1 MNRARIALC
10 VTLLAGAA
18 DPGVHAA
25 DYWAYTYKDL
35 EVTAAGTEA
44 DAQEVGRR
52 LSAADEA
59 MRTLLRLPGG
69 ASEPPTRVYV
79 LEQADLAS
87 LDAVWSSQGGAFFRA
102 GPFDDYLVLH
112 SETTT
117 GNREIGAERVRALLA
132 SWGLARLPD
141 WYQHGVALLMS
152 EASFD
157 HDHITVGQ
165 DVADRAARLA
175 HDWIPMGEFLRL
187 PASDPILHR
196 SPDTESTYD
205 AQCWWLVHLTVLDG
219 VLDKVMPLYLQR
231 LMIGESQQAA
241 YAASFGI
248 EPQQLDAYFRK
259 VKHNVKLKQ
268 YTGALP
274 EPAVLGSPQR
284 LSEGELKAR
293 LAQLLLAHEPRS
305 EAGAQ
310 MATDALTAE
319 PKNERAM
326 LAVARHELE
335 TRRYAQAQESMQRL
349 GALED
354 LSAAGHR
361 DLGVLL
367 ASLVRLKEEGMPG
380 TSGVDTKTTRS
391 AARTHLQRAIAL
403 SPNDPRALY
412 QLGWLVCGQGDV
424 AGIRD
429 LLPPVE
435 AAFYRRPESSEFA
448 ELLVRMSTIAGNTAD
463 VFKYAVAEQ
472 RLAPT
477 EVERA
482 RATARVERLRA
493 QLKSTQ

>member
-1 MNRARIALC
+1 VNRPAIALC
-10 VTLLAGAA
+10 VTLLALAA
-18 DPGVHAA
+18 GPRVHAA
-25 DYWAYTYKDL
+25 DYWAYTYNDL
-35 EVTAAGTEA
+35 DVMAEGTEA
-44 DAQEVGRR
+44 GAQDVARR
-52 LSAADEA
+52 LSATDEA

-69 ASEPPTRVYV
+69 AGEPPTRVYV
-79 LEQADLAS
+79 LPQSDLAT

-102 GPFDDYLVLH
+102 GPFDDYMVLR
-112 SETTT
+112 SDANT
-117 GNREIGAERVRALLA
+117 GEREIGADRVRALLA
-132 SWGLARLPD
+132 SWGLARLPE
-141 WYQHGVALLMS
+141 WYQHGMALLMS

-165 DVADRAARLA
+165 DVADRTARLA

-187 PASDPILHR
+187 QANDPLLHR
-196 SPDTESTYD
+196 SAGTESTYD
-205 AQCWWLVHLTVLDG
+205 AQCWWIVHLSVLDG
-219 VLDKVMPLYLQR
+219 VLDKVMPMYLQR
-231 LMIGESQQAA
+231 LMMGESKEAA
-241 YAASFGI
+241 YAATFGM
-248 EPQQLDAYFRK
+248 EPQELDAYFRK

-274 EPAVLGSPQR
+274 DATKLGSLQR
-284 LSEGELKAR
+284 LSEAEVKAR
-293 LAQLLLAHEPRS
+293 LAQLLLVHEPRS
-305 EAGAQ
+305 EAGVQ
-310 MATDALTAE
+310 MAGDVLSAE

-326 LAVARHELE
+326 LAMARHELE
-335 TRRYAQAQESMQRL
+335 ARRYPQAQESMQKL

-354 LSAAGHR
+354 LSAGGHR

-367 ASLVRLKEEGMPG
+367 TSLARLKDEGMPG
-380 TSGVDTKTTRS
+380 TSGVDTKMTRA

-403 SPNDPRALY
+403 APDDPRALH

-424 AGIRD
+424 AGIRE
-429 LLPPVE
+429 LLPTVE

-448 ELLVRMSTIAGNTAD
+448 ELLVRMHSIAGNTAE

-477 EVERA
+477 EDERA